1 MTPRRHGT
9 RLTDE
14 RLVFEFDGRRIEA
27 LRGDSLASALLANG
41 IRLVGRSIKYRRAR
55 GIYSAGPEE
64 PNAMVTVGRQPS
76 AIPNVSA
83 PMLSVSPGLEVFS
96 QNRWP
101 DLRWS
106 VSSLLSLGGGF
117 LGAGFYYKTFMWPS
131 WRAYEGI
138 IRRLAGLGE
147 APQAGALA
155 PVAIEYLETD
165 LLVVGA
171 GPAGLCAALAAARGG
186 ARVIVCEREP
196 HCGGELEFETAR
208 FDGQSARQWIARTLH
223 ELAELGARVLTQT
236 TVVAGSGRQ
245 LFAHRQPGG
254 LPGGDSM
261 LRVRARATIA
271 ATGAV
276 EYPIAFRNNDL
287 PGVMLLGAAERYL
300 SRYGVRVGHNIALF
314 GSHDRLYA
322 AAKRLLAGGVRIL
335 LIVDSRTAAQANASE
350 PAREELRQAGVECL
364 LEHGVVSAHGR
375 LALHAITVAA
385 HGKPQAGRLVRCDGL
400 LVSGGWSPCSY
411 ARLMSEQVCGAAAGH
426 LELSELVSDAFAAGR
441 RVLPT
446 TTPAGLVPVARGGDP
461 VPHGVPFWRVPARGA
476 DEKYQFVDL
485 QNDVT
490 VADLR
495 QALDEGFHDVEHIKR
510 YTTLGVG
517 TEQGRSSRF
526 LGAAIAADLLQSR
539 SDEPTPSRARP
550 PYQPIPLQALC
561 GTHVGGGLR
570 PERHTPLHEWHSQ
583 HDGVLESFGLWLR
596 PRYYSVNGAE
606 PLSAGITEARRVRAV
621 GGVLDASTL
630 GKIEIAGPGADAFL
644 NRIYLIRAS
653 ELEIGRVRYSVMLR
667 EDGMVLDDGI
677 VLRLAPDHFLATVS
691 SSHTQQVLAHLE
703 YWRDCEGWNPT
714 VTVTEVTDAWAVI
727 VVAGPLSRNAL
738 HASLG
743 DEWRSTLDE
752 LQHMAFAAGQWQG
765 HGVRVLRASYS
776 GELAYE
782 VHCRPTIAVRL
793 WQALV
798 RVGLHPFGLE
808 ALDILRVEKGY
819 LGGPEINGQTT
830 PRDLGLQKMLA
841 LAKGCVGRDAL
852 QRIAFADP
860 DRPRLVGLQGLRPD
874 AVFHAG
880 AHLTAVEAPDRSLGH
895 VTSAVYSPALSRW
908 IGLGL
913 LAGST
918 ASAGE
923 PLLAA
928 DPLRG
933 SNVPV
938 TIVPTVHFD
947 RRGERMRA

>member
-14 RLVFEFDGRRIEA
+14 RLVFEFDGRTVEA
-27 LRGDSLASALLANG
+27 LRGDSLASALLADG
-41 IRLVGRSIKYRRAR
+41 IRLVGRSLKYRRAR
-55 GIYSAGPEE
+55 GVYSAGPEE
-64 PNAMVTVGRQPS
+64 PNALVTVGRQPR

-83 PMLSVSPGLEVFS
+83 PMLSVSPGLEAFS

-101 DLRWS
+101 GLRWN
-106 VSSLLSLGGGF
+106 VSSLLSLGSGF

-131 WRAYEGI
+131 WRAYEGL

-147 APQAGALA
+147 APHASDLA
-155 PVAIEYLETD
+155 PTKIEYLDTD

-171 GPAGLCAALAAARGG
+171 GPAGLSAALAAARGG
-186 ARVIVCEREP
+186 ARVILCERES

-223 ELAELGARVLTQT
+223 ELAQRGARVLTET
-236 TVVAGSGRQ
+236 TVVAGSGRH
-245 LFAHRQPGG
+245 LFAHRHPGG

-261 LRVRARATIA
+261 LRLRARAVIA

-300 SRYGVRVGHNIALF
+300 SRYGVRVGHTAVLF
-314 GSHDRLYA
+314 GTHDRLYA
-322 AAKRLLAGGVRIL
+322 AAKRLLAGGIRVP
-335 LIVDSRTAAQANASE
+335 LIIDSRTVAQAGSSE
-350 PAREELRQAGVECL
+350 QARAELRKAGVECL
-364 LEHGVVSAHGR
+364 LEHGVLSAHGR
-375 LALHAITVAA
+375 LGLRAITIAPR
-385 HGKPQAGRLVRCDGL
+385 GTSQAERIVRCDAL
-400 LVSGGWSPCSY
+400 LLSGGWSPCSY

-426 LELSELVSDAFAAGR
+426 LEISDLVTAAYEAGR
-441 RVLPT
+441 RVLPGA
-446 TTPAGLVPVARGGDP
+446 TPSGLVPVARGGDP
-461 VPHGVPFWRVPARGA
+461 APRGVPLWRVAARGA
-476 DEKYQFVDL
+476 DEKYQFIDL

-495 QALDEGFHDVEHIKR
+495 QALDEGFHNAEHIKR

-517 TEQGRSSRF
+517 TEQGRISRY

-539 SDEPTPSRARP
+539 TEPAPSRSRP
-550 PYQPIPLQALC
+550 PYQPIPLLALC
-561 GTHVGGGLR
+561 GTHVGDGLR
-570 PERHTPLHEWHSQ
+570 PERRTPLHEWHSQ
-583 HDGVLESFGLWLR
+583 HGGVLEAFGLWLR
-596 PRYYSVNGAE
+596 PRYYGANGAE
-606 PLSAGITEARRVRAV
+606 PLSAGITEARRVRSV

-644 NRIYLIRAS
+644 NRICLTPASRLETGRA
-653 ELEIGRVRYSVMLR
+653 RYAVMLR

-677 VLRLAPDHFLATVS
+677 VLRLAADHLLATVS
-691 SSHTQQVLAHLE
+691 SSHAQLVLAHLE
-703 YWRDCEGWNPT
+703 YWRDCEGWRPT

-727 VVAGPLSRNAL
+727 VVAGPVSRDALHTALGSDWRNAL
-738 HASLG
+738 
-743 DEWRSTLDE
+743 DTLE
-752 LQHMAFAAGQWQG
+752 HMAFTAGEWQG
-765 HGVRVLRASYS
+765 RGVRVLRASYS

-782 VHCRPTIAVRL
+782 VHCRPTIALRL
-793 WQALV
+793 WEALV
-798 RVGLHPFGLE
+798 AAGLNPFGLE

-830 PRDLGLQKMLA
+830 PRDLGLEKMLTPGKA
-841 LAKGCVGRDAL
+841 CVGREAL
-852 QRIAFADP
+852 ERVAFADP
-860 DRPRLVGLQGLRPD
+860 DRPRLVGLQSVQPE

-880 AHLTAVEAPDRSLGH
+880 AHLAALEAPARSLGH
-895 VTSAVYSPALSRW
+895 VTSAVYSPSLSRW
-908 IGLGL
+908 IGLAL
-913 LAGST
+913 LAGR
-918 ASAGE
+918 SAHIGE
-923 PLLAA
+923 SLLAA

-938 TIVPTVHFD
+938 TVGPTVHFD
-947 RRGERMRA
+947 RRGERMKA